1 MLGAHPSARQDMV
14 FRAAT
19 RSSRWGMTAAS
30 GNILKSRRHICD
42 GVDGCDFSV
51 LSGAHESRCLSF
63 VCAFSAGWL
72 IATFVTPLND
82 MLGGGSE
89 AVGFRRT
96 MMIFAAMSV
105 VLYRIDDAKIG
116 HIERELAQRR

>member
-1 MLGAHPSARQDMV
+1 MGVISPS
-14 FRAAT
+14 
-19 RSSRWGMTAAS
+19 
-30 GNILKSRRHICD
+30 
-42 GVDGCDFSV
+42 SV
-51 LSGAHESRCLSF
+51 ERTKVAPYRF

-72 IATFVTPLND
+72 IATFVAPLND
-82 MLGGGSE
+82 MLGAGSE

-116 HIERELAQRR
+116 HNERELAQRR